1 MQNLK
6 NYQEQSNNQIFLI
19 NHPLLTSHDIRLN
32 GRKLHITSPL
42 DLCLTFAQS
51 MELVLLSYIK
61 LNDGSVIIATFSSM
75 LLSQIESE
83 EDILNV
89 VFALNKSHFRNVTE
103 NGQLQLYLFDDV
115 DNNSE
120 MDDFCSSFSI
130 NDWLNHVKTHQIS

>member
-1 MQNLK
+1 MQILK
-6 NYQEQSNNQIFLI
+6 NYQEQSNNQLSLI
-19 NHPLLTSHDIRLN
+19 NHSLLTSHDIRLN

-61 LNDGSVIIATFSSM
+61 LNDGSAIMATLSSM
-75 LLSQIESE
+75 LLCQIESE

-89 VFALNKSHFRNVTE
+89 VFALNKSHFRNITD

-120 MDDFCSSFSI
+120 MDDFCCSFSI
-130 NDWLNHVKTHQIS
+130 SDWLKQVKTNQIS

>member
-6 NYQEQSNNQIFLI
+6 NYQEQSNNQLSLI

-51 MELVLLSYIK
+51 MELILLSYIK
-61 LNDGSVIIATFSSM
+61 LNDGSVIMATFSS
-75 LLSQIESE
+75 LFLSQIESE

-89 VFALNKSHFRNVTE
+89 VFAFNKSHFRNVTE

>member
-6 NYQEQSNNQIFLI
+6 NYQEQSNNQLSLI
-19 NHPLLTSHDIRLN
+19 DRPLSISHNIRLN

-61 LNDGSVIIATFSSM
+61 LNDGSAIMATFSSS

-89 VFALNKSHFRNVTE
+89 VFALNKSHFRNLIN
-103 NGQLQLYLFDDV
+103 NGELQLYLFDDV
-115 DNNSE
+115 DKNSE
-120 MDDFCSSFSI
+120 MGDFFCSFSI
-130 NDWLNHVKTHQIS
+130 NDWLKQVKTNQIS

>member
-6 NYQEQSNNQIFLI
+6 NYQEQSNNQLSLI

-51 MELVLLSYIK
+51 MELVLLSYVK
-61 LNDGSVIIATFSSM
+61 LNDGSAIMATFSSM

-89 VFALNKSHFRNVTE
+89 VFALNKSHFRNITD

-120 MDDFCSSFSI
+120 MDDFCCSFSI
-130 NDWLNHVKTHQIS
+130 NDWLKQVKIHQIS

>member
-6 NYQEQSNNQIFLI
+6 NYQEQSNNQLSLI
-19 NHPLLTSHDIRLN
+19 DRPLSISHSIRLN

-61 LNDGSVIIATFSSM
+61 LNDGSAIMATFSST

-89 VFALNKSHFRNVTE
+89 VFALNKSHFRNLIN
-103 NGQLQLYLFDDV
+103 NGELQLYLFDDV
-115 DNNSE
+115 DKNSE
-120 MDDFCSSFSI
+120 MDDSFCSFSI
-130 NDWLNHVKTHQIS
+130 NDWLKQVKTNQIS

>member
-1 MQNLK
+1 M
-6 NYQEQSNNQIFLI
+6 I

-51 MELVLLSYIK
+51 MELVLLSYVK
-61 LNDGSVIIATFSSM
+61 LNDGSAIMATFSSM

-89 VFALNKSHFRNVTE
+89 VFALNKSHFRNITDI
-103 NGQLQLYLFDDV
+103 GQLQLYLFDDV

-120 MDDFCSSFSI
+120 MDDFCCSFSI
-130 NDWLNHVKTHQIS
+130 NDWLKQVKIHQIS

>member
-6 NYQEQSNNQIFLI
+6 SYQEQSNNQISLI
-19 NHPLLTSHDIRLN
+19 NRPLFTSHDIRLN

-51 MELVLLSYIK
+51 MELVLLSYVK
-61 LNDGSVIIATFSSM
+61 LNDGSAIMATFSSTF
-75 LLSQIESE
+75 LCQVESE

-89 VFALNKSHFRNVTE
+89 VFALNKSHFRNITD

-120 MDDFCSSFSI
+120 MDDFCCSFSI
-130 NDWLNHVKTHQIS
+130 NDWLKQVKTNQIS

>member
-6 NYQEQSNNQIFLI
+6 SYQEQSNNQISLI
-19 NHPLLTSHDIRLN
+19 NRPLFTSHDIRLN

-42 DLCLTFAQS
+42 DLCLTFTQS

-61 LNDGSVIIATFSSM
+61 LNDGSAIMATLSSM
-75 LLSQIESE
+75 LLCQIESE

-89 VFALNKSHFRNVTE
+89 VFALNKSHFRNITD

-120 MDDFCSSFSI
+120 MDDFCCSFSI
-130 NDWLNHVKTHQIS
+130 SDWLKQVKTNQIS

>member
-6 NYQEQSNNQIFLI
+6 KYQEQSNNQISLI

-51 MELVLLSYIK
+51 MELVLLSYVK
-61 LNDGSVIIATFSSM
+61 LNDGSAIMATFSS
-75 LLSQIESE
+75 LFLSQIESE

-89 VFALNKSHFRNVTE
+89 VFALNKSHFRNVTD
-103 NGQLQLYLFDDV
+103 NRQLQLYLFDDV

-120 MDDFCSSFSI
+120 MDDFCYSFSI
-130 NDWLNHVKTHQIS
+130 NDWLKQVKTHQIS

>member
-6 NYQEQSNNQIFLI
+6 NYQEQSNNQISLI
-19 NHPLLTSHDIRLN
+19 NRPLFTSHDIRLN

-51 MELVLLSYIK
+51 MELVLLSYVK
-61 LNDGSVIIATFSSM
+61 LNDGSAIMATFSSM

-89 VFALNKSHFRNVTE
+89 VFALNKSHFRNITD

-120 MDDFCSSFSI
+120 MDDFCCSFSI
-130 NDWLNHVKTHQIS
+130 NDWLKQVKTNQIS

>member
-6 NYQEQSNNQIFLI
+6 NYQEQSNNQLSLI

-61 LNDGSVIIATFSSM
+61 LNDGSVIMATFSSM

-89 VFALNKSHFRNVTE
+89 VFALNKSHFRNATDD
-103 NGQLQLYLFDDV
+103 GQLQLYLFDDV

-120 MDDFCSSFSI
+120 MDDFCCSFSI
-130 NDWLNHVKTHQIS
+130 NDWLKQVKINQIS

>member
-6 NYQEQSNNQIFLI
+6 NYQEQSNNQLSLI

-51 MELVLLSYIK
+51 MELVLLSYVK
-61 LNDGSVIIATFSSM
+61 LNDGSAIMATFSSM

-83 EDILNV
+83 EDI
-89 VFALNKSHFRNVTE
+89 
-103 NGQLQLYLFDDV
+103 
-115 DNNSE
+115 
-120 MDDFCSSFSI
+120 
-130 NDWLNHVKTHQIS
+130 

>member
-6 NYQEQSNNQIFLI
+6 NHQEQSNNQVSLI
-19 NHPLLTSHDIRLN
+19 NHPLLTSHNIRLN

-51 MELVLLSYIK
+51 MELILLSYIK
-61 LNDGSVIIATFSSM
+61 LNGGSVIMATFSS
-75 LLSQIESE
+75 LFLSQIESE

-120 MDDFCSSFSI
+120 MDDFCCSFSI

>member
-6 NYQEQSNNQIFLI
+6 NHQEQSNNQVSLI

-51 MELVLLSYIK
+51 MELILLSYIK
-61 LNDGSVIIATFSSM
+61 LNDGSVIMATFSS
-75 LLSQIESE
+75 LFLSQIESE

-89 VFALNKSHFRNVTE
+89 VFALNKSHFINVTD
-103 NGQLQLYLFDDV
+103 NRQLQLYLCDDV

-120 MDDFCSSFSI
+120 MDDFCCSFSI
-130 NDWLNHVKTHQIS
+130 NDWLKQVKTNQIS

>member
-6 NYQEQSNNQIFLI
+6 NHQEQSNNQVSLI
-19 NHPLLTSHDIRLN
+19 NHPLLISHDIRLN

-51 MELVLLSYIK
+51 MELVLLSYVK
-61 LNDGSVIIATFSSM
+61 LNDGSAIMATFSSTF
-75 LLSQIESE
+75 LCQVESE

-89 VFALNKSHFRNVTE
+89 VFALNKSHFRNITD

-120 MDDFCSSFSI
+120 MDDFCCSFSI
-130 NDWLNHVKTHQIS
+130 NDWLKQVKTHQTS

>member
-1 MQNLK
+1 MQNFK
-6 NYQEQSNNQIFLI
+6 SYQEQSNNQVSLI

-51 MELVLLSYIK
+51 MELVLLSYVK
-61 LNDGSVIIATFSSM
+61 LNDGSAIMATFSSTF
-75 LLSQIESE
+75 LCQVESE

-89 VFALNKSHFRNVTE
+89 VFALNKSHFRNLTDK
-103 NGQLQLYLFDDV
+103 GQLQLYLFDDV

-120 MDDFCSSFSI
+120 TDGFCCSFSI
-130 NDWLNHVKTHQIS
+130 NDWLNHTKTHQTS

>member
-1 MQNLK
+1 MQKLK
-6 NYQEQSNNQIFLI
+6 SYQEQSNNQLSLI
-19 NHPLLTSHDIRLN
+19 NRPLLTSHDIRLN

-51 MELVLLSYIK
+51 MEFVLLSYIK
-61 LNDGSVIIATFSSM
+61 LNDGSVIMATFSSM
-75 LLSQIESE
+75 LLCQIESE

-103 NGQLQLYLFDDV
+103 NGQLRLYLFDDV

-120 MDDFCSSFSI
+120 MDDFCCSFSI
-130 NDWLNHVKTHQIS
+130 NDWLKQVKTNQIS

>member
-6 NYQEQSNNQIFLI
+6 NYQEQSNNQFSLI

-51 MELVLLSYIK
+51 MELVLLSYVK
-61 LNDGSVIIATFSSM
+61 LNDGSAIMATFSSM
-75 LLSQIESE
+75 LLCQIESE

-89 VFALNKSHFRNVTE
+89 VFALNKSHFRNITD

-120 MDDFCSSFSI
+120 MDDFCCSFSI
-130 NDWLNHVKTHQIS
+130 NDWLKQVKAHQIS

>member
-6 NYQEQSNNQIFLI
+6 NYQEQSNNQFSLI

-51 MELVLLSYIK
+51 MELVLLSYVK
-61 LNDGSVIIATFSSM
+61 LNDGSAIMATFSSM
-75 LLSQIESE
+75 LLCQIESE

-89 VFALNKSHFRNVTE
+89 VFALNKSHFRNITD

-120 MDDFCSSFSI
+120 MDDFCCSFSI
-130 NDWLNHVKTHQIS
+130 NDWLNHTKTHQTS

>member
-6 NYQEQSNNQIFLI
+6 NYQEQSNNQISLI
-19 NHPLLTSHDIRLN
+19 NHPLLTSHDICLN

-61 LNDGSVIIATFSSM
+61 LNDGSVIMATFSS
-75 LLSQIESE
+75 LFLSQIESE

-89 VFALNKSHFRNVTE
+89 VFALNKSHFRNVTD
-103 NGQLQLYLFDDV
+103 NRQLQLYLFDDV

-120 MDDFCSSFSI
+120 MDDFCYSFSI
-130 NDWLNHVKTHQIS
+130 NDWLKQIKTNHTS

>member
-6 NYQEQSNNQIFLI
+6 NYQEQSNNQLSLI

-51 MELVLLSYIK
+51 MELVLLSYVK
-61 LNDGSVIIATFSSM
+61 LNDGSAIMATFSSM

-89 VFALNKSHFRNVTE
+89 VFALNKSHFRNITDI
-103 NGQLQLYLFDDV
+103 GQLQLYLFDDV

-120 MDDFCSSFSI
+120 MDDFCCSFSI
-130 NDWLNHVKTHQIS
+130 NDWLKQVKIHQIS

>member
-6 NYQEQSNNQIFLI
+6 SYQEQSNNQISLI
-19 NHPLLTSHDIRLN
+19 NRPLFTSHDIRLN

-51 MELVLLSYIK
+51 MELVLLSYVK
-61 LNDGSVIIATFSSM
+61 LNDGSAIMATFSSTF
-75 LLSQIESE
+75 LCQVESE

-89 VFALNKSHFRNVTE
+89 VFALNKSHFRNISD

-120 MDDFCSSFSI
+120 MDDFCCSFSI
-130 NDWLNHVKTHQIS
+130 NDWLKQVKTNQIS

>member
-6 NYQEQSNNQIFLI
+6 NYQEQSNNQFSLI

-61 LNDGSVIIATFSSM
+61 LNDGSVIMATFSS
-75 LLSQIESE
+75 LFLSQIESE

-89 VFALNKSHFRNVTE
+89 VFALNKSHFRNLTDK
-103 NGQLQLYLFDDV
+103 GQLQLYLFDDV

-120 MDDFCSSFSI
+120 TDDFCCSFSI
-130 NDWLNHVKTHQIS
+130 NDWLDHTKTHQTS

>member
-6 NYQEQSNNQIFLI
+6 SYQDQSNNQISLI
-19 NHPLLTSHDIRLN
+19 NRPLFTSHDIRLN

-51 MELVLLSYIK
+51 MELVLLSYVK
-61 LNDGSVIIATFSSM
+61 LNDGSAIMATFSSM

-89 VFALNKSHFRNVTE
+89 VFALNKSHFRNITD

-120 MDDFCSSFSI
+120 MDDFCCSFSI
-130 NDWLNHVKTHQIS
+130 NDWLKQVKTNQIS

>member
-1 MQNLK
+1 MQSLK
-6 NYQEQSNNQIFLI
+6 NYQEQSNNQISLI

-61 LNDGSVIIATFSSM
+61 LNDGSVIMATFSSM

-89 VFALNKSHFRNVTE
+89 VFALNKSHFRNITD

>member
-6 NYQEQSNNQIFLI
+6 SYQEQSNNQISLI
-19 NHPLLTSHDIRLN
+19 NRPLFTSHDIRLN

-51 MELVLLSYIK
+51 MELVLLSYVK
-61 LNDGSVIIATFSSM
+61 LNDGSAIMATFSSM
-75 LLSQIESE
+75 LLCQIESE

-89 VFALNKSHFRNVTE
+89 VFALNKSHFRNITD

-120 MDDFCSSFSI
+120 IDGFCCSFSI
-130 NDWLNHVKTHQIS
+130 NDWLNHVQPNRTS

>member
-6 NYQEQSNNQIFLI
+6 NYQEQENNQLSLI
-19 NHPLLTSHDIRLN
+19 DRPLFISHNIRLN

-61 LNDGSVIIATFSSM
+61 LNDGSAIMATFSST

-89 VFALNKSHFRNVTE
+89 VFALNKSHFRNLAN

-115 DNNSE
+115 DNDSE
-120 MDDFCSSFSI
+120 MDDFCCSFSFSA
-130 NDWLNHVKTHQIS
+130 WLNHIKTNQIS

>member
-6 NYQEQSNNQIFLI
+6 SYQEQSNNQLSLI
-19 NHPLLTSHDIRLN
+19 YRPLLTSHDIRLN

-61 LNDGSVIIATFSSM
+61 LNDGSVIMATFSSM

-89 VFALNKSHFRNVTE
+89 VFALNKSHFRNVTDD
-103 NGQLQLYLFDDV
+103 GQLQLYLFDDV

-120 MDDFCSSFSI
+120 MDDFCCSFSI
-130 NDWLNHVKTHQIS
+130 NDWLKQVKINQIS